1 MKKRSIA
8 VFLGVLIGLFLM
20 SAAVVPSVQAYD
32 EALAAK
38 LDAVLEKGMKAKH
51 WQVKADQLNQ
61 WIKEKKNDFL
71 VVDVRPSIKM
81 YKAGHIPGAIFM
93 PYNVMLKP
101 ENLKKLPKDKKLI
114 LYCLTG
120 QTQNLPVVALR
131 ALGYDA
137 KVLAFGYTAW
147 GKGYMGGNFMKKAIG
162 NAAKKNF
169 PVEK

>member
-1 MKKRSIA
+1 M
-8 VFLGVLIGLFLM
+8 FLGVLLGLFLM
-20 SAAVVPSVQAYD
+20 SATVVPSVQASD
-32 EALAAK
+32 EELAAK
-38 LDAVLEKGMKAKH
+38 LDAVLVNGMKAKH
-51 WQVKADQLNQ
+51 WQVKANELHA
-61 WIKEKKNDFL
+61 WMKAKKDDFL

-147 GKGYMGGNFMKKAIG
+147 GKGYMGGKFMKMAIG
-162 NAAKKNF
+162 NASKKNF
-169 PVEK
+169 PVAK